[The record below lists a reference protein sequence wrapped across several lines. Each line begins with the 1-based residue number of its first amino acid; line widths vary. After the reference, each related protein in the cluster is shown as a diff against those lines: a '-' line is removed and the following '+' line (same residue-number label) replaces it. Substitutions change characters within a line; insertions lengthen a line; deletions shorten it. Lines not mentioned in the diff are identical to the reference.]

1 MHRYDP
7 SVTICRCPLMSP
19 MCADRRAVRRR
30 VPGLPGRV
38 CRSSLSTDA
47 FSLLVDGRPLPGGFG
62 ESFGASGLGGLR
74 SGCQW
79 WPGWRTWRAE
89 LACRA
94 GRPGESSH
102 TAGGTPNIF
111 RTFSEHCQTLSGEL
125 PAPGRGRGGGTHQFR
140 TFSEHFPNMC
150 RLVLSLRS
158 PSEPGHPPAP
168 NIFRTFSGHYRG
180 IPLPGRGLGN
190 SVQTP
195 RRATL
200 PQPRQSP
207 RQACPEH
214 TSASFNIGGLAG
226 GLVDGPAGPARRF
239 AALAGPLSI
248 FVLVAERQ
256 PRSSKVVPSPPLHRT
271 GLILSSWSRH

>member
-1 MHRYDP
+1 MP
-7 SVTICRCPLMSP
+7 SLCWWMAGLFREVSGSPLGP
-19 MCADRRAVRRR
+19 PA
-30 VPGLPGRV
+30 
-38 CRSSLSTDA
+38 
-47 FSLLVDGRPLPGGFG
+47 LLDFVLV
-62 ESFGASGLGGLR
+62 SGCQ
-74 SGCQW
+74 CQW
-79 WPGWRTWRAE
+79 WPGCRTWRAE

-94 GRPGESSH
+94 GRPGESHGWRHSEH
-102 TAGGTPNIF
+102 FPNIF

-180 IPLPGRGLGN
+180 IPLPGRELGN

-239 AALAGPLSI
+239 AALAGWLAGWP
-248 FVLVAERQ
+248 ARY
-256 PRSSKVVPSPPLHRT
+256 PSSFWLPNVSREVVK
-271 GLILSSWSRH
+271 

>member
-1 MHRYDP
+1 MLDF
-7 SVTICRCPLMSP
+7 V
-19 MCADRRAVRRR
+19 
-30 VPGLPGRV
+30 
-38 CRSSLSTDA
+38 
-47 FSLLVDGRPLPGGFG
+47 LVA
-62 ESFGASGLGGLR
+62 SASGG
-74 SGCQW
+74 
-79 WPGWRTWRAE
+79 RA
-89 LACRA
+89 A
-94 GRPGESSH
+94 GRGGQSWLAGRGGRASH

-111 RTFSEHCQTLSGEL
+111 RTCSEHFPNTVKHCQGNS
-125 PAPGRGRGGGTHQFR
+125 PPPGGAGGTQQFR

-168 NIFRTFSGHYRG
+168 NLFRTFSGHYRG

-190 SVQTP
+190 GVQTP

-207 RQACPEH
+207 RQACPKH

-226 GLVDGPAGPARRF
+226 GLVDGPVGPARRF

-271 GLILSSWSRH
+271 GLILGSWSRH

>member
-1 MHRYDP
+1 MFGIRGALPHP
-7 SVTICRCPLMSP
+7 
-19 MCADRRAVRRR
+19 CAGWGRKCSEMFGNVRECWEMFGKCSELVWPARGGEVGGAATP
-30 VPGLPGRV
+30 VP
-38 CRSSLSTDA
+38 
-47 FSLLVDGRPLPGGFG
+47 
-62 ESFGASGLGGLR
+62 
-74 SGCQW
+74 
-79 WPGWRTWRAE
+79 
-89 LACRA
+89 
-94 GRPGESSH
+94 
-102 TAGGTPNIF
+102 NMF
-111 RTFSEHCQTLSGEL
+111 RTCSEHFQNI
-125 PAPGRGRGGGTHQFR
+125 FR

-190 SVQTP
+190 GVQTP

-239 AALAGPLSI
+239 AALAGWLAGWP
-248 FVLVAERQ
+248 ARY
-256 PRSSKVVPSPPLHRT
+256 PSSFWLPNVSREVVPSPPLHRT
-271 GLILSSWSRH
+271 GLILGSWSRH